1 MSAARRQTA
10 ERTERLLGPQ
20 REVTITDARAIRALA
35 HDARQRVIEVL
46 YGEQRPRTAT
56 ELARLTGLSP
66 SAMSYHLRA
75 LEKWGVVERSTDEG
89 DARNRPWRAGGTSLR
104 IDTSHL
110 GPATERP
117 DGRSAPRWPPSTA
130 ARAPPAATRGPG
142 RIDGARRRRA
152 VADAGPGR
160 AAVAVAGERDP
171 GRARSRLAQ
180 RAGARPRTDGLPRS
194 ILPGPAAGGRSGPRS
209 ATRTRFLASGRPD
222 GTGGSRLWCRRLGR
236 VGGCRRQSP
245 PGAEWA
251 ASLRPRSGDSA

>member
-1 MSAARRQTA
+1 VTDHEGEGSPARRQTA

-110 GPATERP
+110 GPATE
-117 DGRSAPRWPPSTA
+117 DLMADQLLG
-130 ARAPPAATRGPG
+130 GL
-142 RIDGARRRRA
+142 RRRLHEHR
-152 VADAGPGR
+152 
-160 AAVAVAGERDP
+160 
-171 GRARSRLAQ
+171 Q
-180 RAGARPRTDGLPRS
+180 RPPENRVGSMA
-194 ILPGPAAGGRSGPRS
+194 
-209 ATRTRFLASGRPD
+209 LASGELWLTPDQAERLSLWLENAILDEHEAGWRNEPAPDRVRMAFLWSLLPDPLPATDPDEVRPPAP
-222 GTGGSRLWCRRLGR
+222 GS
-236 VGGCRRQSP
+236 SD
-245 PGAEWA
+245 
-251 ASLRPRSGDSA
+251 RPT